1 MFRHISTPFHLTG
14 LRLLRQLFLLTLL
27 SSLSMGAIAEEK
39 LTLNFTDTDI
49 NAVIT
54 AVAKLTGKNF
64 IIDPRVKGKVTVI
77 THEAMT
83 RDEAYQV
90 FLSMLKVHGFAA
102 IHGENVTKIVPEVNA
117 KQESIKTVQSARFA
131 AGDELITQVIP
142 IEYVSAAQLVP
153 ILRPLI
159 PQQGHLAAYQQSNA
173 LIISDSASN
182 VARLQQIIRRIDQS
196 VSDEVEVIRLAHAN
210 ATDVVRIVKQL
221 RQPTP
226 QAASSYNLIADERTN
241 SVLLSGDKQERV
253 RIRVLIS
260 HMDIPLEEGG
270 GDTHVIYL
278 RYANA
283 VDMVDVLTGVSES
296 FTKEKTISKAP
307 QAGVTSTTAL
317 GSNVHIQA
325 DENNNAL
332 IIHAPAGVM
341 RSLRGVIQQLDIRR
355 AQIHVEAV
363 LAEVSYEKAAEF
375 GIQWAFDGSEGG
387 TKNGPV
393 GVLNFPSSG
402 TPITGL
408 LETPPLIGDGLTLG
422 LGKFT
427 NGELTLAAMVRAAA
441 GDGNTNI
448 LSTPNLVTMDNEEAS
463 IVVGQNVPFL
473 TGSYANTGGGSTPL
487 NPFQTIERQDVGLTL
502 RITPQINE
510 GNTIKM
516 TVDQE
521 ISTIAPSTEGVD
533 LITNKRQIV
542 TNVLV
547 DNDQVLVLGGLMED
561 ALQDSEQKI
570 PYLGDVPVL
579 GWMFKYNQ
587 VKKVK
592 TNLMVF
598 IHPTIIDD
606 ELIANDFTRSK
617 YNYIRNKQ
625 IAQRDRGIALIN
637 DDEAPIMPALNA
649 IPPLPPRYEPASSGG
664 EIAPPGSL

>member
-1 MFRHISTPFHLTG
+1 
-14 LRLLRQLFLLTLL
+14 
-27 SSLSMGAIAEEK
+27 
-39 LTLNFTDTDI
+39 
-49 NAVIT
+49 
-54 AVAKLTGKNF
+54 
-64 IIDPRVKGKVTVI
+64 
-77 THEAMT
+77 
-83 RDEAYQV
+83 
-90 FLSMLKVHGFAA
+90 
-102 IHGENVTKIVPEVNA
+102 
-117 KQESIKTVQSARFA
+117 
-131 AGDELITQVIP
+131 
-142 IEYVSAAQLVP
+142 
-153 ILRPLI
+153 
-159 PQQGHLAAYQQSNA
+159 
-173 LIISDSASN
+173 
-182 VARLQQIIRRIDQS
+182 
-196 VSDEVEVIRLAHAN
+196 
-210 ATDVVRIVKQL
+210 
-221 RQPTP
+221 
-226 QAASSYNLIADERTN
+226 
-241 SVLLSGDKQERV
+241 
-253 RIRVLIS
+253 
-260 HMDIPLEEGG
+260 
-270 GDTHVIYL
+270 
-278 RYANA
+278 
-283 VDMVDVLTGVSES
+283 
-296 FTKEKTISKAP
+296 
-307 QAGVTSTTAL
+307 
-317 GSNVHIQA
+317 
-325 DENNNAL
+325 
-332 IIHAPAGVM
+332 
-341 RSLRGVIQQLDIRR
+341 
-355 AQIHVEAV
+355 
-363 LAEVSYEKAAEF
+363 
-375 GIQWAFDGSEGG
+375 
-387 TKNGPV
+387 
-393 GVLNFPSSG
+393 
-402 TPITGL
+402 
-408 LETPPLIGDGLTLG
+408 
-422 LGKFT
+422 
-427 NGELTLAAMVRAAA
+427 
-441 GDGNTNI
+441 
-448 LSTPNLVTMDNEEAS
+448 MDNEEAS